1 MALDLKIKDIVKW
14 KLESFEQKQKL
25 KDEKVMHIEINQ
37 NRLEQ
42 NLKEALIQV
51 SQSTESDIDV
61 LRSLVGELKDRIEQN
76 EMSFGLIAE

>member
-1 MALDLKIKDIVKW
+1 
-14 KLESFEQKQKL
+14 
-25 KDEKVMHIEINQ
+25 MHIEINQ
-37 NRLEQ
+37 NRLDQ

>member
-1 MALDLKIKDIVKW
+1 
-14 KLESFEQKQKL
+14 L